1 MKREKLMVAAIE
13 NGTVIDHIPS
23 SKLFEVIKL
32 LRLSEIK
39 SSSIMMGYNLKSN
52 KFGHKSIIK
61 ISDRYFTEAEM
72 NQLSVIAPNVT
83 LCTIKDY
90 EVVEKKNVSLPTE
103 IKGIVRC
110 ANPKCITNN
119 EPMATLFHLTDAK
132 KGIIRCHYCEKEQ
145 CLDNVKLVEKA

>member
-32 LRLSEIK
+32 LHLSEIK
-39 SSSIMMGYNLKSN
+39 NSSIMMGYNLKSH

-61 ISDRYFTEAEM
+61 ISDRYFTEAEL
-72 NQLSVIAPNVT
+72 NTLAVVAPNVT

-90 EVVEKKNVSLPTE
+90 EVVEKRNVTLPHE

-119 EPMATLFHLTDAK
+119 EPMSTLFHVCDAS

-145 CLDNVKLVEKA
+145 SLDNVKLVEKA

>member
-32 LRLSEIK
+32 LHLSEIK
-39 SSSIMMGYNLKSN
+39 NSSIMMGYNLKSN

-90 EVVEKKNVSLPTE
+90 EVVEKKNVSLPTD

-110 ANPKCITNN
+110 NNPKCITNN
-119 EPMATLFHLTDAK
+119 EPMATLFHLTDPQ

-145 CLDNVKLVEKA
+145 SLDHVKLVEKA